1 LGDLEDKS
9 RQESKELY
17 PFFDL
22 VPDLLCIASA
32 ADGYFKELNPAW
44 EKTLGFTREELL
56 SKPLVEFIH
65 PDDRAST
72 MLEVEMQLKRQPTA
86 YFENRYICKD
96 GSYRWLA
103 WMATP
108 AKGNLLYATAR
119 DITEH
124 KKAEEELQKAKNELE
139 SKVEERTAE
148 LQSAVKLL
156 QDEISERKKMEYELM
171 KSETKYRQLFT
182 TESDAIMIFD
192 AKTREFVDVND
203 AALSLY
209 GYTREEFLNLRHS
222 DITAEPEQ
230 SDDTIKLT
238 LYEGLKRIPFCY
250 HKKKD
255 GTVFPVEIS
264 SSSFELQDRIVLCG
278 IVRDITGRKKAEEV
292 LKTSNDIV
300 QTIPSG
306 LFIYQFIPPERLI
319 LINGNPESER
329 LTGIKAKDWIGK
341 EFNEM
346 WPEAQKSG
354 ITEKYLNVMRTGK
367 TYKTEDLYYKDL
379 RLEGA
384 FKIHAFKLPGHRL
397 AVAFENI
404 TDRKKAEEEIKASLN
419 EKEVLLQEIHHR
431 VKNNMQV
438 ISSLMNLQ
446 QIHIKD
452 KDSIEMLAETQNR
465 IRSMALIHEKLYKS
479 ADLSKI
485 NFIKYIEDL
494 SQSLFE
500 FYEVDSTQISLE
512 IDGKDVFLDID
523 TSVPCGLIINELVS
537 NSLKHAFPDD
547 RKGNVQI
554 TLHPINNE
562 VFELAISDNGIG
574 TREGLDIKNTKSL
587 GLKLVDVLVRQI
599 NGNIKC
605 NRTRG
610 TEFIIKFKQ
619 K

>member
-192 AKTREFVDVND
+192 AKTREFMDVND

>member
-9 RQESKELY
+9 RQESKELD

-32 ADGYFKELNPAW
+32 EDGYFKELNPAW

-96 GSYRWLA
+96 SSYRWLA

-156 QDEISERKKMEYELM
+156 QDEISERKKMEYKLM

-192 AKTREFVDVND
+192 AKTREFMDVND

-238 LYEGLKRIPFCY
+238 LYEGLKRIPLRY

>member
-1 LGDLEDKS
+1 
-9 RQESKELY
+9 
-17 PFFDL
+17 
-22 VPDLLCIASA
+22 
-32 ADGYFKELNPAW
+32 
-44 EKTLGFTREELL
+44 
-56 SKPLVEFIH
+56 
-65 PDDRAST
+65 
-72 MLEVEMQLKRQPTA
+72 
-86 YFENRYICKD
+86 
-96 GSYRWLA
+96 
-103 WMATP
+103 
-108 AKGNLLYATAR
+108 
-119 DITEH
+119 
-124 KKAEEELQKAKNELE
+124 
-139 SKVEERTAE
+139 
-148 LQSAVKLL
+148 
-156 QDEISERKKMEYELM
+156 
-171 KSETKYRQLFT
+171 
-182 TESDAIMIFD
+182 
-192 AKTREFVDVND
+192 
-203 AALSLY
+203 
-209 GYTREEFLNLRHS
+209 
-222 DITAEPEQ
+222 
-230 SDDTIKLT
+230 
-238 LYEGLKRIPFCY
+238 
-250 HKKKD
+250 
-255 GTVFPVEIS
+255 
-264 SSSFELQDRIVLCG
+264 
-278 IVRDITGRKKAEEV
+278 
-292 LKTSNDIV
+292 DIV

-354 ITEKYLNVMRTGK
+354 ITEKYINVMRTGT